1 MAECKGDGKNK
12 ERNNGKIEKKY
23 EEKIVSSETLQQ
35 ELRAEGSD
43 IPDMG
48 LGCACGFNKFS
59 RRDKSWKSLP
69 DFIIQ
74 LAKGRRK

>member
-1 MAECKGDGKNK
+1 MAGKDEK
-12 ERNNGKIEKKY
+12 SCDSKI
-23 EEKIVSSETLQQ
+23 ISSETLQQ

-59 RRDKSWKSLP
+59 RRDKTWSSLP
-69 DFIIQ
+69 DFFIKLIRG
-74 LAKGRRK
+74 KH

>member
-1 MAECKGDGKNK
+1 MAGKDEK
-12 ERNNGKIEKKY
+12 TCEGKI
-23 EEKIVSSETLQQ
+23 ISSETLKE

-59 RRDKSWKSLP
+59 SRDKSWNSLP
-69 DFIIQ
+69 DLIFKLI
-74 LAKGRRK
+74 KGKK